1 MIKQIQYI
9 CATFWKKSV
18 DNAEKMW
25 YYIYNE
31 RNKNT
36 MINNQRVLERE
47 HRQESKVVALRRVRY
62 H

>member
-47 HRQESKVVALRRVRY
+47 HRQESKVVALR
-62 H
+62 